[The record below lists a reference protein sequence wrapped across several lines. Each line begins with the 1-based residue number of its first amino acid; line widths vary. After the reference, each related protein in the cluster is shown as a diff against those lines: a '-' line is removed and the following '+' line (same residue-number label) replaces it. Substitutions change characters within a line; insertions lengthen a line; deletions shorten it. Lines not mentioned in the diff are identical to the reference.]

1 MGCNWEEGRYT
12 PVSARDLHGVP
23 QGLKPAGLL
32 AWDGTTEVVPFPQS
46 VWWDERLVCR
56 RLVGQAFGFRGQA
69 RWFEEGWAGL
79 ISQ

>member
-56 RLVGQAFGFRGQA
+56 RLVCGRLVFVDR
-69 RWFEEGWAGL
+69 RAGL
-79 ISQ
+79 KKAGRD

>member
-46 VWWDERLVCR
+46 VWWDERLVGR
-56 RLVGQAFGFRGQA
+56 AFGVQAFGGTGV
-69 RWFEEGWAGL
+69 WFSWTGAL
-79 ISQ
+79 V